1 MTLIRLVIASA
12 VLMLAA
18 CEQPREPEPWQT
30 VEITPFLGTP
40 FLGKADAPVVVTEY
54 ASTTCGHCR
63 AFHEQVF
70 PQLKEKYIDTG
81 KIRLDWVV
89 MPTPPLPISLA
100 GAAIARCA
108 GEDKFFAVI
117 DDLFKNQN
125 VIIES
130 GANPWRLQKQLR
142 ELGARHGLNA
152 DQVGTCIADPALTE
166 VTRKFVQESPPF
178 ITSTPS
184 FLIGGQ
190 DVDQTIEA
198 LSAAIDAELAK
209 AQPASPASAP
219 AQ

>member
-1 MTLIRLVIASA
+1 MKLAGLVLASA
-12 VLMLAA
+12 ALMLAA
-18 CEQPREPEPWQT
+18 CEQPREPEAWKT

-40 FLGKADAPVVVTEY
+40 FMGQENAPVVVTEY

-70 PQLKEKYIDTG
+70 PELKAKYIDTG
-81 KIRLDWVV
+81 KIRLNWVV
-89 MPTPPLPISLA
+89 MPTPPQAISLA

-125 VIIES
+125 LIIES

-152 DQVGTCIADPALTE
+152 DQVGTCIADPSLTE
-166 VTRKFVQESPPF
+166 VTRKFVQESPAF
-178 ITSTPS
+178 VTSTPT
-184 FLIGGQ
+184 FLIDGK
-190 DVDQTIEA
+190 DVDQTMEA

-209 AQPASPASAP
+209 AQPASPA
-219 AQ
+219 Q

>member
-1 MTLIRLVIASA
+1 MRLAGLVLASA
-12 VLMLAA
+12 ALMLAA
-18 CEQPREPEPWQT
+18 CEQPREPEPWKT

-40 FLGKADAPVVVTEY
+40 FLGQENAPVVVTEY

-70 PQLKEKYIDTG
+70 PELKTKYIDTG
-81 KIRLDWVV
+81 KIRLNWVV
-89 MPTPPLPISLA
+89 MPTPPQAISLA

-125 VIIES
+125 LIIEA

-152 DQVGTCIADPALTE
+152 DQVGTCIADPSLTE
-166 VTRKFVQESPPF
+166 VTRKFVQESPAF
-178 ITSTPS
+178 VTSTPT
-184 FLIGGQ
+184 FLIDGK
-190 DVDQTIEA
+190 DVDQTMEA

-209 AQPASPASAP
+209 AQPAPP

>member
-1 MTLIRLVIASA
+1 MKLVRLVLASA
-12 VLMLAA
+12 ALVLAA
-18 CEQPREPEPWQT
+18 CEQPREPEAWKT

-40 FLGKADAPVVVTEY
+40 FMGQQDAPVVVTEY

-63 AFHEQVF
+63 AFHQQVF
-70 PQLKEKYIDTG
+70 PELKSKYIDTG

-89 MPTPPLPISLA
+89 MPTPPQAISLA

-125 VIIES
+125 LIIEA

-152 DQVGTCIADPALTE
+152 DQVGTCIADPSLTE
-166 VTRKFVQESPPF
+166 VTRKFVQESPAF
-178 ITSTPS
+178 VTSTPT
-184 FLIGGQ
+184 FVIDGK
-190 DVDQTIEA
+190 DVDQTMEA

-209 AQPASPASAP
+209 AQPAPP

>member
-1 MTLIRLVIASA
+1 MNLLRLGLASA
-12 VLMLAA
+12 ALLLAA
-18 CEQPREPEPWQT
+18 CEQPREPESWNT

-40 FLGKADAPVVVTEY
+40 FMGNGDAPVVVTEY

-81 KIRLDWVV
+81 KVRLNWVV
-89 MPTPPLPISLA
+89 MPTPPQAISLA

-117 DDLFKNQN
+117 DDLFDHQN
-125 VIIES
+125 LIIES

-142 ELGARHGLNA
+142 ELGGRHGLNA
-152 DQVGTCIADPALTE
+152 DQVGTCIADPSLTE

-178 ITSTPS
+178 VTSTPT
-184 FLIGGQ
+184 FVIDGK
-190 DVDQTIEA
+190 DVDQTMEA

-209 AQPASPASAP
+209 AQPASPA
-219 AQ
+219 Q

>member
-1 MTLIRLVIASA
+1 MKLAGLVLASVA
-12 VLMLAA
+12 LMLAA
-18 CEQPREPEPWQT
+18 CEQPREPEAWKT

-40 FLGKADAPVVVTEY
+40 FMGQQDAPVVVTEY

-63 AFHEQVF
+63 AFHQQVF
-70 PQLKEKYIDTG
+70 PELKSKYIDTG

-89 MPTPPLPISLA
+89 MPTPPLAISLA

-108 GEDKFFAVI
+108 GEDTFFAVI

-125 VIIES
+125 LIIEA

-152 DQVGTCIADPALTE
+152 DQVGTCIADPSLTE
-166 VTRKFVQESPPF
+166 VTRKFVQESPAF
-178 ITSTPS
+178 VTSTPT
-184 FLIGGQ
+184 FVIDGK
-190 DVDQTIEA
+190 DVDQTMEA

-209 AQPASPASAP
+209 AQPAPP

>member
-1 MTLIRLVIASA
+1 MKLAGLFLASA
-12 VLMLAA
+12 ALMLAA
-18 CEQPREPEPWQT
+18 CEQPREPEPFKT

-40 FLGKADAPVVVTEY
+40 FIGDANAPVVVTEY

-63 AFHEQVF
+63 AFHEQIF
-70 PQLKEKYIDTG
+70 PELKSKYIDTG
-81 KIRLDWVV
+81 KVRLNWVV
-89 MPTPPLPISLA
+89 MPTPPQAISLA

-117 DDLFKNQN
+117 DDLFDNQN

-152 DQVGTCIADPALTE
+152 DQVGSCVADPALTE

-178 ITSTPS
+178 VTSTPT
-184 FLIGGQ
+184 FLIDGK
-190 DVDQTIEA
+190 DVDQTMEA
-198 LSAAIDAELAK
+198 LSAAIDEQLAK
-209 AQPASPASAP
+209 VQPASPA
-219 AQ
+219 Q

>member
-1 MTLIRLVIASA
+1 MKFAGLVLASA
-12 VLMLAA
+12 ALMLAA
-18 CEQPREPEPWQT
+18 CEQPREPEPWKT
-30 VEITPFLGTP
+30 VEIAPFLGTP
-40 FLGKADAPVVVTEY
+40 FMGQENAPVVVTEY

-70 PQLKEKYIDTG
+70 PELKTKYIDTG
-81 KIRLDWVV
+81 KIRLNWVV
-89 MPTPPLPISLA
+89 MPTPPQAISLA

-125 VIIES
+125 LIIES

-152 DQVGTCIADPALTE
+152 DQVGTCIADPSLTE
-166 VTRKFVQESPPF
+166 VTRKFVQESPAF
-178 ITSTPS
+178 VTSTPT
-184 FLIGGQ
+184 FVIDGK
-190 DVDQTIEA
+190 DVDQTMEA

-209 AQPASPASAP
+209 AQPASPA
-219 AQ
+219 Q

>member
-1 MTLIRLVIASA
+1 M
-12 VLMLAA
+12 MLAA
-18 CEQPREPEPWQT
+18 CEQPREPEAWKT

-40 FLGKADAPVVVTEY
+40 FMGKADAPVVVTEY

-70 PQLKEKYIDTG
+70 PELKTKYIDTG
-81 KIRLDWVV
+81 KVRLDWVV
-89 MPTPPLPISLA
+89 MPTPPQAISLA

-125 VIIES
+125 LIIEA

-152 DQVGTCIADPALTE
+152 DQVGTCIADPSLTE
-166 VTRKFVQESPPF
+166 VTRKFVQESPAF
-178 ITSTPS
+178 VTSTPT
-184 FLIGGQ
+184 FVIDGK
-190 DVDQTIEA
+190 DVDQTMEA

-209 AQPASPASAP
+209 AQPAPP

>member
-1 MTLIRLVIASA
+1 MSLVRLVLASA

-18 CEQPREPEPWQT
+18 CEQPREPEPYQT

-40 FLGKADAPVVVTEY
+40 FLGDANAPVVVTEY

-63 AFHEQVF
+63 AFHEQIF
-70 PQLKEKYIDTG
+70 PELKTKYIDTG
-81 KIRLDWVV
+81 KVRLNWVV
-89 MPTPPLPISLA
+89 MPTPPQAISLA

-125 VIIES
+125 IIIES

-152 DQVGTCIADPALTE
+152 DQVGSCVADPSLTE

-178 ITSTPS
+178 VTSTPT
-184 FLIGGQ
+184 FLIDGK
-190 DVDQTIEA
+190 DVDQTMEA

-209 AQPASPASAP
+209 AQPASPA
-219 AQ
+219 Q

>member
-1 MTLIRLVIASA
+1 MNLVRLAIASA
-12 VLMLAA
+12 VLALAA
-18 CEQPREPEPWQT
+18 CEQPREPEPWKT
-30 VEITPFLGTP
+30 VEITPFLGMP
-40 FLGKADAPVVVTEY
+40 AMGNADAPVVVTEY

-70 PQLKEKYIDTG
+70 PELKAKYIDTG

-89 MPTPPLPISLA
+89 MPTPPQPISLA

-152 DQVGTCIADPALTE
+152 DQVGSCVADPALTE

-178 ITSTPS
+178 VTSTPT
-184 FLIGGQ
+184 FVIGGK
-190 DVDQTIEA
+190 DVDQTMEA

-209 AQPASPASAP
+209 VQPPAP